1 MAHLDANAKS
11 SPAIRT
17 SIAEVLSKIIA
28 IAAGESVGKFLLK
41 VTISFTL
48 LVDLNLTI
56 KIVCTLLKL
65 KLKNYINFLTKQ
77 KFSLFYFDDNIHT

>member
-28 IAAGESVGKFLLK
+28 IAAGESVGKFVFLSGISRLFKCNKQIGKILRSLLK
-41 VTISFTL
+41 FT
-48 LVDLNLTI
+48 T
-56 KIVCTLLKL
+56 
-65 KLKNYINFLTKQ
+65 
-77 KFSLFYFDDNIHT
+77 S